1 MLPVNVEESHI
12 CVGDRFSVFFL
23 RTLRVPEDGRT
34 YPLPPGLGEFPI
46 HWVEDYTGSVP
57 PDWLVKG
64 GVFIPLYQRE
74 ALWLGFEAARWK
86 PNAVKVGVGGSSAL
100 HSHGWMVSIPI
111 MVSSVSSSLPR
122 WGWVTQSSLNLPA
135 ARLAGSGC

>member
-1 MLPVNVEESHI
+1 MRSWNSGWDHGTPSPWPAQHPPPRSLRCQEPEAMLPVNVEESHI

-57 PDWLVKG
+57 PDWRAKG
-64 GVFIPLYQRE
+64 VVFIPLCRRGALGGGGE
-74 ALWLGFEAARWK
+74 APKGQ
-86 PNAVKVGVGGSSAL
+86 NN
-100 HSHGWMVSIPI
+100 
-111 MVSSVSSSLPR
+111 
-122 WGWVTQSSLNLPA
+122 T
-135 ARLAGSGC
+135 